1 MRKYAVCPNAAS
13 GLGSRELTVR
23 AGGGRGGGVLGLCYN
38 TMKEGWMK
46 KGSYGTKHLITE
58 KHDTKG
64 ERAGDIK
71 PIVGGVIELQI
82 YKKAYLIYLVW

>member
-1 MRKYAVCPNAAS
+1 
-13 GLGSRELTVR
+13 
-23 AGGGRGGGVLGLCYN
+23 
-38 TMKEGWMK
+38 MKEGWMK